1 MHASIGVPAGRGLL
15 SPLIAQL
22 AQKPKVKHYKD
33 RTTWLTN
40 AAHQAIKDWI
50 TLLPVAMKH
59 PTPCKDLVPAPAD
72 FLGYCNALQAGAGG
86 VWFGL
91 AKKLPPIIWRVEF
104 PPEIRRQ
111 VVTQNNPTGSI
122 SNLDLEMT
130 GLLLQ
135 WIVLESVT
143 KLAHAHVACWC
154 DNTPTVAWATKLLS
168 TKAIKAAQILR
179 ILALCMLHCRVSP
192 LTMLHIAGDTNK
204 VADFVSR
211 LLQEFPNPNMFLTEF
226 TKRLHLPQ
234 DASWNLFWLLNATI
248 GHICAL
254 LSTKTPMLESWHR
267 LAQQGS
273 IIGGIGKNFFPAI
286 SIHTFR
292 TWIKNGK
299 SPSYNF
305 LLDGCTRQRTM
316 W

>member
-1 MHASIGVPAGRGLL
+1 
-15 SPLIAQL
+15 
-22 AQKPKVKHYKD
+22 
-33 RTTWLTN
+33 LTN
-40 AAHQAIKDWI
+40 AARQAIKDWI

-72 FLGYCNALQAGAGG
+72 FLGYCNAWQAGAGG

-104 PPEIRRQ
+104 SPEIHRQ
-111 VVTQNNPTGSI
+111 VVMQNNPTGSI

-179 ILALCMLHCRVSP
+179 ILALCMLHCCVSP

-204 VADFVSR
+204 MADFVSR
-211 LLQEFPNPNMFLTEF
+211 LLQEFPNPNVFLTEF
-226 TKRLHLPQ
+226 TKWFHLPQ
-234 DASWNLFWLLNATI
+234 DASWNLFRLPNATVGCCQQRHRGWSCVI
-248 GHICAL
+248 DSCNEGAL
-254 LSTKTPMLESWHR
+254 LEALGNLCSLQSQSIPSKHGSKTTSCPPTAFCLMG
-267 LAQQGS
+267 QGRCS
-273 IIGGIGKNFFPAI
+273 QPRMTGQE
-286 SIHTFR
+286 
-292 TWIKNGK
+292 W
-299 SPSYNF
+299 
-305 LLDGCTRQRTM
+305 
-316 W
+316 